1 MPIEWKLVGKNILT
15 DDNTAQELASI
26 ADSIQPP
33 ALTTNEL
40 NRLYEWADVLLLPSY
55 WEGLPLTILEAMRL
69 GVVVCA
75 SNVGAIAEVVQHQ
88 QDGLIIKNEQKGLFV
103 QEAIDLLQD
112 LISDRNKLIQL
123 SKSAVLKAS
132 DVIGITLV

>member
-1 MPIEWKLVGKNILT
+1 M
-15 DDNTAQELASI
+15 
-26 ADSIQPP
+26 
-33 ALTTNEL
+33 
-40 NRLYEWADVLLLPSY
+40 LPSY

-103 QEAIDLLQD
+103 QEAIDLLQG
-112 LISDRNKLIQL
+112 LISDRLNLMQL

-132 DVIGITLV
+132 ELNWDYASLNLRTKLKSLIAAKTIKSNG